1 MFVHPSDPIHFL
13 QLGGSDCLA
22 AKRINGVINGP
33 ITWSPVQWWKSSCYI
48 KLYIWYV
55 STHIYIYVHI
65 CIYMYIYVYIYTYI
79 YIYTCTS
86 LYIYMCLGATQHISP
101 DVAPTAWPR
110 WGWPH
115 SGGGAAGARG
125 TAAAAV
131 VATDQR
137 AGEENFP
144 HIGFHSHG
152 TPTSWMVLRFKENPS
167 VNGWWLGVPL
177 F

>member
-1 MFVHPSDPIHFL
+1 MFHYNIDPHHRCLFIQVIRFISCS
-13 QLGGSDCLA
+13 LGA
-22 AKRINGVINGP
+22 VIASPQKESMG
-33 ITWSPVQWWKSSCYI
+33 WSTAQSLGAQFNDESSCYI
-48 KLYIWYV
+48 KLYIYIWYV
-55 STHIYIYVHI
+55 STHIYIYV
-65 CIYMYIYVYIYTYI
+65 IYMYICIYIYVYTYI

-86 LYIYMCLGATQHISP
+86 LYMYMCLGATQHISP

-125 TAAAAV
+125 TAAAAA

-152 TPTSWMVLRFKENPS
+152 TPLA
-167 VNGWWLGVPL
+167 GWFWNLKKIHL
-177 F
+177 